1 MNVKLFFY
9 GTALLSLG
17 LFYSCRED
25 DSVLSEQK
33 TTENQEIFEQTIKFE
48 GEVYHVRCTMQ
59 NDSLV
64 YLDKDFEALY
74 KNRISQIPEL
84 TTFVYKN
91 QESVNIIEYY
101 SSEKELLEKKGLAYF
116 NIESSPINNTRA
128 GEDILPAA
136 GRAILYDDT
145 NYKDRTVTLNVDY
158 DRYPSIAN
166 LKAYAGFNDKTS
178 AIRVFNFLNPNT
190 YYRPSY
196 AYPSASVKGSELR
209 TCLIG
214 YEDSNFQGKKLF
226 CIAEYSSGQ
235 NIDAPETASHQDY
248 KLRNIG
254 WNDKISSCVFR
265 IITIG
270 NINDGVYTPH
280 DPV

>member
-9 GTALLSLG
+9 GTVLLSLG
-17 LFYSCRED
+17 LFYSCSED
-25 DSVLSEQK
+25 DSVLSEQD
-33 TTENQEIFEQTIKFE
+33 TTEVQEIFEQTIKFE
-48 GEVYHVRCTMQ
+48 GEVHRVRCTMQ

-64 YLDKDFEALY
+64 YLDKDFETLY
-74 KNRISQIPEL
+74 KDRISQIPEL
-84 TTFVYKN
+84 TTLVYKDEN
-91 QESVNIIEYY
+91 GANIIEYY
-101 SSEKELLEKKGLAYF
+101 SSEKELLEKKGLSYF
-116 NIESSPINNTRA
+116 NIEIVQVNNTRGA
-128 GEDILPAA
+128 EEVLPTA

-145 NYKDRTVTLNVDY
+145 NYKDRTVTLNADY
-158 DRYPSIAN
+158 DRFPSIAN

-196 AYPSASVKGSELR
+196 ASLSSSVKGSELR

-226 CIAEYSSGQ
+226 CIADYSSSQ
-235 NIDAPETASHQDY
+235 NINLPETASHQDY
-248 KLRNIG
+248 KLGNIG

-265 IITIG
+265 IITVG

-280 DPV
+280 NPV